1 MASSSTGL
9 LALRRTADVV
19 LSSDGGLSELYESK
33 GEISSGAQAG
43 CVSAVDRRT
52 GVTYALHMLE
62 LEDMLPDILG
72 HVSSREPSM
81 ERSPPIRRSEANS
94 SAENV
99 DALMVTTMLSHEASY
114 MPSPLRASAI
124 Q

>member
-1 MASSSTGL
+1 MVYSNRLSADELPNILCHMSREPSIER
-9 LALRRTADVV
+9 AVPDERRFSGVEH
-19 LSSDGGLSELYESK
+19 DGP
-33 GEISSGAQAG
+33 GE
-43 CVSAVDRRT
+43 
-52 GVTYALHMLE
+52 
-62 LEDMLPDILG
+62 EDMLPDILG

-114 MPSPLRASAI
+114 MPSPHNAARPASRVPSASV
-124 Q
+124 